1 MARDS
6 AGGARSDETHDD
18 VQVELTDTPAGAEPG
33 ALTAARPGGRV
44 ARVADGALESQV
56 AGLGGLDEGVLLR
69 APAGTAYG
77 RWALVPAVTGAW
89 DGSLLVAHVRLAGT
103 VGGRGGS
110 GEPVT
115 ASVDGLT
122 ARIGLPGGDRLLDWS
137 DTEPAVSR
145 A

>member
-56 AGLGGLDEGVLLR
+56 A
-69 APAGTAYG
+69 
-77 RWALVPAVTGAW
+77 
-89 DGSLLVAHVRLAGT
+89 HVRLAGT
-103 VGGRGGS
+103 VGGREDS